1 MPVTPPTPPA
11 PAAYSTV
18 ATAAP
23 GVQESR
29 FREINR
35 DSALFGR
42 LPIGQRIR
50 VNSQGQFSPEASPDD
65 ESSNPLGTPGP
76 NVTGSSSDEPLHKAE
91 SQRSPRLIPLPPS
104 PEDTAEALPQFLP
117 GPGRHPEVHAPAIA
131 AAMESETPS
140 HDSSPLGQHYH
151 DIRAYRSLFKS
162 LNGEIEVEQQR
173 SWSRA
178 AKGEGVLGWVIVGRG
193 ARWLPGAQRVDGASR
208 EDILWENVGKS
219 RGTRL
224 FWAKFAGVAITVA
237 AISECR
243 VTRVIASAEVS
254 GAFHR
259 ADRCHCSRVCALLGL
274 PPATCGVGRLRIG
287 RGGGPDSSHRSNV
300 DHGWRCVCYQSYV
313 HFREVSWSHS

>member
-1 MPVTPPTPPA
+1 MTPPTPPV
-11 PAAYSTV
+11 PAARPTV
-18 ATAAP
+18 ATTGP
-23 GVQESR
+23 GVQDSR

-50 VNSQGQFSPEASPDD
+50 VNSQGQFSPESSPDN

-76 NVTGSSSDEPLHKAE
+76 NVAGSSDELHKTE

-104 PEDTAEALPQFLP
+104 PEDTAEALPQFQP
-117 GPGRHPEVHAPAIA
+117 GPERHAKVHAPAIA

-193 ARWLPGAQRVDGASR
+193 AQWLPGAQRIDGASR
-208 EDILWENVGKS
+208 EDILWENVGKG
-219 RGTRL
+219 RGTGL
-224 FWAKFAGVAITVA
+224 FWAKMAGVAITVA

-243 VTRVIASAEVS
+243 ITRVVASAELS

-259 ADRCHCSRVCALLGL
+259 ADRCHCSRVRALLGL
-274 PPATCGVGRLRIG
+274 PPAACGVGRLRRG
-287 RGGGPDSSHRSNV
+287 RGGGSGSSHRSNI
-300 DHGWRCVCYQSYV
+300 DHGWRCVCHQSYV
-313 HFREVSWSHS
+313 HFGPISWSHI